1 MKEVCQQG
9 TNSIRGKSDTVFFGL
24 IEESNLRQFILWTL
38 LKLRQRCLSNVRKFV
53 EGSSRPFSLF

>member
-24 IEESNLRQFILWTL
+24 IEESNMHKIDR
-38 LKLRQRCLSNVRKFV
+38 V
-53 EGSSRPFSLF
+53 ENIESAMEVQAL